1 MEITI
6 ERGHGH
12 DGYFLDVQAEG
23 VGEDRMYIISRQL
36 TGCTNETGEMGI
48 FQDTDVRLWFGNKEK
63 TFQWEELNLRTDSAQ
78 ELQRKLSARIAEVK
92 AWIASETYSEEIKI
106 NL

>member
-23 VGEDRMYIISRQL
+23 AGLNRMYIISRQL
-36 TGCTNETGEMGI
+36 TGCTNEVGGMGI
-48 FQDTDVRLWFGNKEK
+48 FQDSGTKLWFGHKAKDFE
-63 TFQWEELNLRTDSAQ
+63 WEELDLRTDSAQ

-92 AWIASETYSEEIKI
+92 AWIASETYSEEITI